1 VQVAPV
7 GPIGHAMSHGLA
19 EALPVPRWSYPQAG
33 NFAWPADSLLTDKV
47 IIGRA
52 AIDSIV
58 EGGTWQ
64 DAAC

>member
-1 VQVAPV
+1 VQIAPV
-7 GPIGHAMSHGLA
+7 QSIGHAMPHRPA

-33 NFAWPADSLLTDKV
+33 NFASPADSLLTDKV